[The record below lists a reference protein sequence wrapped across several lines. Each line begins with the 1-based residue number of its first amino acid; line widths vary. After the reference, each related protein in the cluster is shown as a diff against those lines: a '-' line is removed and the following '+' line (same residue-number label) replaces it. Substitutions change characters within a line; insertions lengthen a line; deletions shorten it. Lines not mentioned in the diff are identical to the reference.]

1 MEIGMSDN
9 IFCARHLDVPVTIAL
24 CQIVYAHVDF
34 DLGGAEEAQFGRFFE
49 QTMTSSDHPSF
60 VD

>member
-1 MEIGMSDN
+1 MSDN
-9 IFCARHLDVPVTIAL
+9 VFCARHLDVPVTIAL